1 MAKITAYIP
10 EPKQEYDVEN
20 QRQILQSVD
29 TIKNELNFSY
39 QKDLKEEQDTY
50 NYFFILMTIQYK
62 NETFD
67 LTTTNI
73 TTVLTIPTSAVGI
86 VKTIQAVHDSASSI
100 DTDLFIRKNGAGADV
115 QIGHESLNKETVNM
129 LKNTLN
135 LEAGDAIKMQAAT
148 ANEITG
154 VVSYALIDRSQENG

>member
-1 MAKITAYIP
+1 
-10 EPKQEYDVEN
+10 
-20 QRQILQSVD
+20 
-29 TIKNELNFSY
+29 
-39 QKDLKEEQDTY
+39 
-50 NYFFILMTIQYK
+50 MTIQYQ
-62 NETFD
+62 NETFN

-86 VKTIQAVHDSASSI
+86 VKTVQAVHNTASNV
-100 DTDLFIRKNGAGADV
+100 DTDLLIRKNGAGADV
-115 QIGHESLNKETVNM
+115 LISHEILNKNTVNM

-135 LEAGDAIKMQAAT
+135 LEAGDAIKMQADT